1 MAENKR
7 FDAPSGLPLGL
18 AFDIGSTTLAGA
30 LVDLKNNKVLRTV
43 SAPNPQA
50 SEVGADDILS
60 RIRAVS
66 KEPELLARLQSRTI
80 TILNEIIEGLKPEG
94 RGTIT
99 EISGAGNSVMEHI
112 LLKVSPEPL
121 GKVPYRPVFK
131 EARSTPASELGLA
144 HSALASDATLYS
156 FPLIGGF
163 IGGDT
168 VAMMLV
174 LGLEGGAAKSNELAI
189 DIGTNSEIVLFTPD
203 KVYAASAAAGPAFE
217 GGEIEF
223 GMAAGPGA
231 ISSAQVTKDDIT
243 LDVIGGSA
251 PKGICGSALIDI
263 VGKLIRAGVI
273 DSTGRILD
281 ASEIETNLSTRII
294 SPEAKEGAG
303 GNSFLL
309 YMGPDRRLTLSQN
322 DVRSLQTAKGSIRAG
337 INVLMHKAGLK
348 SGDIERVSLA
358 GAFGS
363 NIDKEGLETIG
374 LLDVCWHDKV
384 RILGDAAL
392 DGAVLTLGSQENKE
406 RAETLAKECG
416 YVSLSGSPGFE
427 KEFIENMGF

>member
-1 MAENKR
+1 MAEKKR
-7 FDAPSGLPLGL
+7 LDVSPGSPLGV

-30 LVDLKNNKVLRTV
+30 LVDLNNEKVLSTV

-50 SEVGADDILS
+50 SEGGADILS
-60 RIRAVS
+60 RIRAIEE
-66 KEPELLARLQSRTI
+66 EPEFLVRLQSRTI
-80 TILNEIIEGLKPEG
+80 TILNEIIEGLVPQR

-99 EISGAGNSVMEHI
+99 ELSGAGNSVMEHI
-112 LLKVSPEPL
+112 LLRVSPKPL

-131 EARSTPASELGLA
+131 EARSTSATELGLT
-144 HSALASDATLYS
+144 HSALAKDALLYT

-168 VAMMLV
+168 VAMMLS
-174 LGLEGGAAKSNELAI
+174 LGLGDGANRGNELAI
-189 DIGTNSEIVLFTPD
+189 DIGTNSEIVLSTPD
-203 KVYAASAAAGPAFE
+203 KIYAASAAAGPAFE

-223 GMAAGPGA
+223 GMPAGPGA
-231 ISSAQVTKDDIT
+231 IRSIEVTSDDIT
-243 LDVIGGSA
+243 LDVIEGGA

-263 VGKLIRAGVI
+263 VSKFIRAGVI
-273 DSTGRILD
+273 DPTGRILD
-281 ASEIETNLSTRII
+281 AGEIETNLSTRII
-294 SPEAKEGAG
+294 SAEEKEGAG

-348 SGDIERVSLA
+348 NTDIDKVHLA
-358 GAFGS
+358 GAFGANLS
-363 NIDKEGLETIG
+363 KEGLETIG
-374 LLDVCWHDKV
+374 LLDVCWHDN
-384 RILGDAAL
+384 IHIIGDAAL
-392 DGAVLTLGSQENKE
+392 DGAVLTLGSIENRA
-406 RAETLAKECG
+406 RAETLARETG

-427 KEFIENMGF
+427 KEFIENMSF

>member
-1 MAENKR
+1 MAEKKR
-7 FDAPSGLPLGL
+7 LDTLPGNPLGV

-30 LVDLKNNKVLRTV
+30 LVDLKNKKVLSTM

-60 RIRAVS
+60 RVRAVS
-66 KEPELLARLQSRTI
+66 KEPEFLARLQSRTI

-99 EISGAGNSVMEHI
+99 ELSGAGNSVMEHI

-131 EARSTPASELGLA
+131 EASYTPASELGLA
-144 HSALASDATLYS
+144 HSALASDATLYT

-168 VAMMLV
+168 VAMMLI
-174 LGLEGGAAKSNELAI
+174 LALEGGATKGSELAI
-189 DIGTNSEIVLFTPD
+189 DMGTNSEIVLSTPD

-217 GGEIEF
+217 GGEIEY

-231 ISSAQVTKDDIT
+231 IRSALVTKDDIT
-243 LDVIGGSA
+243 LEVIGGGA

-294 SPEAKEGAG
+294 SGEEEAG
-303 GNSFLL
+303 GNTFLL
-309 YMGPDRRLTLSQN
+309 YMGPDRRITLSQN

-348 SGDIERVSLA
+348 SGDIERVNLA

-374 LLDVCWHDKV
+374 LLDVCWHDKI

-392 DGAVLTLGSQENKE
+392 DGAVKALGSIENRA
-406 RAETLAKECG
+406 RAEALAKETR